1 MRNSR
6 FASAAVSLTAALVL
20 LGPAVA
26 NAAAADPPPGGVP
39 GVQVPTL
46 TWTDCGDGIYQCTP
60 ADLPLDYRQPSGKK
74 IKLQLRR
81 WQAANP
87 ATRIG
92 TLFLHAGGPG
102 SSGWNWV
109 SSFASS
115 SPQEIRDRFD
125 IVGYDARGV
134 QRSQAVSCLDTPA
147 YKAQWAQVSTRP
159 HPAAFD
165 TAVRLAHEWD
175 TACKKQSGDLLPF
188 IGAENQA
195 RDLDVLRAAVGDPKL
210 TLHSESY
217 ATYVGT

>member
-87 ATRIG
+87 ATMALALSRHVVSPS
-92 TLFLHAGGPG
+92 TAHAC
-102 SSGWNWV
+102 
-109 SSFASS
+109 A
-115 SPQEIRDRFD
+115 
-125 IVGYDARGV
+125 
-134 QRSQAVSCLDTPA
+134 
-147 YKAQWAQVSTRP
+147 
-159 HPAAFD
+159 H
-165 TAVRLAHEWD
+165 AVRKCPWE
-175 TACKKQSGDLLPF
+175 
-188 IGAENQA
+188 
-195 RDLDVLRAAVGDPKL
+195 
-210 TLHSESY
+210 
-217 ATYVGT
+217 